1 MKKQHIH
8 ANIHF
13 YLSVLIAFLLPLARY
28 VPVII
33 ILLTLN
39 WLIEGDFKAKL
50 KKIAASKIALVF
62 ILFYILHLLGLLY
75 TANMRSGN
83 FDIQVKL
90 SLLIFPLLYTS
101 RPLANKQVQ
110 QVFIALICGSLLC
123 SALLLI
129 HAVSSYYTTGEN
141 NFFYEAFTNHVI
153 HPSYLAMYLNVAVCW
168 LLIQLK
174 KNSQE
179 LGRFTIILSLLIIF
193 YFTFILVLLSSKL
206 GLLTLVLICFSA
218 LIYYSCKNY
227 KAGIAGIILTIVAG
241 LAIIKF
247 VPAVSNR
254 IQVAAEALMAPTTNN
269 TDAESTAVRM
279 LIWKAANQ
287 VIAENLLIGV
297 GTGDAKDE
305 LIKEYERR
313 GMTGAIKN
321 QLNAH
326 NEFYQVFVSI
336 GLLGFLVFCIQLIVP
351 LIVSIKEKNAIYT
364 FFIII
369 MILNFLT
376 ESMLEAEAGVMFYA
390 FFNSVLCFTF
400 IPHK

>member
-1 MKKQHIH
+1 
-8 ANIHF
+8 
-13 YLSVLIAFLLPLARY
+13 
-28 VPVII
+28 
-33 ILLTLN
+33 
-39 WLIEGDFKAKL
+39 
-50 KKIAASKIALVF
+50 
-62 ILFYILHLLGLLY
+62 
-75 TANMRSGN
+75 MRSGN